1 MNMNPT
7 RIMDLA
13 NAFYGSQV
21 LFTASDLGI
30 FGHLAE
36 GAPKSASQLSALT
49 GMDDRG
55 MRLLLDACV
64 ALGLLEK
71 QGATYRNTPESGAF
85 LVPGAPGDLSGAIR
99 YNRDV
104 YEAWGK
110 LPEMVRRGKPVEAP
124 AIHLGDDPERTRA
137 FVMAMHGRA
146 MGIGRMVVPMLKLPE
161 TGTLL
166 DIGGGSGAYAMLA
179 AQHRPGLTCTVI
191 DLPGV
196 AAIAAEL
203 IEAAGLTD
211 RVSCQPGDYHDA
223 SFPGDNDVI
232 NILGVL
238 HQENPDSIIDIFKRA
253 HAALKPGGTINVLDL
268 MTDDTRSH
276 PSFSAL
282 FAVNMALTT
291 HHGWVF
297 SDQDLATWLGEAG
310 FTDFQCAPLP
320 PPMPHWLATAR
331 RPLN

>member
-1 MNMNPT
+1 MNTTPT

-13 NAFYGSQV
+13 NAFYGSRT

-30 FGHLAE
+30 FGHLA
-36 GAPKSASQLSALT
+36 GGSPKSASQLASLT
-49 GMDDRG
+49 GMNDRG
-55 MRLLLDACV
+55 MRLLLDGCV
-64 ALGLLEK
+64 ALDLLEK
-71 QGATYRNTPESGAF
+71 QGATYRNTPESAAF

-104 YEAWGK
+104 YDAWGK
-110 LPEMVRRGKPVEAP
+110 LPELVRTGKPVEAP
-124 AIHLGDDPERTRA
+124 DIHLGDDPARTRA

-146 MGIGRMVVPMLKLPE
+146 MGIGRMVIPMLDLPAE
-161 TGTLL
+161 GQLL

-179 AQHRPGLTCTVI
+179 ARQRPGLACTMI

-203 IEAAGLTD
+203 IAAEGLAG
-211 RVSCQPGDYHDA
+211 RVTCRPGDYHNA
-223 SFPGDNDVI
+223 TFPGGNDVI

-238 HQENPDSIIDIFKRA
+238 HQEDPDRIVDIFKRA
-253 HAALKPGGTINVLDL
+253 HAALKPGGTINILDL
-268 MTDDTRSH
+268 MTDETRCT
-276 PSFSAL
+276 PPFSAL

-291 HHGWVF
+291 HNGWVF
-297 SDQDLATWLGEAG
+297 SDRDLETWLTEAG
-310 FTDFQCAPLP
+310 FEAFTCRPLP

-331 RPLN
+331 RGAA